1 LAVFKPPK
9 SLDYSKP
16 IEFGSSED
24 QLKTC
29 FLERKYLKKIPLL
42 EELKSFKDNRK
53 IFEELEFWEVYLLDK
68 VEDKIW
74 AFEQSLEDSCNMSA
88 KLSALGSNLTVIFD
102 EVSLLM
108 RRYGNDKKRVEDFIV
123 EYMQKYELA
132 TKESRLHIRGVISY
146 E

>member
-9 SLDYSKP
+9 SLDYSRP

-29 FLERKYLKKIPLL
+29 FIQRKYLTKIPLL
-42 EELKSFKDNRK
+42 EGLKNCEGNRK
-53 IFEELEFWEVYLLDK
+53 IFDGPEFWEVYLLDK
-68 VEDKIW
+68 VEDQIW
-74 AFEQSLEDSCNMSA
+74 GFEQSLEDSCNVSA
-88 KLSALGSNLTVIFD
+88 KLSALESSLTVVFD

-108 RRYGNDKKRVEDFIV
+108 RRYGNKKKMVEDFIV
-123 EYMQKYELA
+123 GYMQKYQLA
-132 TKESRLHIRGVISY
+132 TKESRLHIRDVISC

>member
-1 LAVFKPPK
+1 MAVFKPPE
-9 SLDYSKP
+9 SLDYSKH

-42 EELKSFKDNRK
+42 EGLKSCEGNRK
-53 IFEELEFWEVYLLDK
+53 IFEGREFWEVYLLDK

-74 AFEQSLEDSCNMSA
+74 GFEQSLEDSCNMSA
-88 KLSALGSNLTVIFD
+88 KLSALGSNLTVVFD

-108 RRYGNDKKRVEDFIV
+108 RRYGNNKKMVEDFIV
-123 EYMQKYELA
+123 EYMQKYQLA
-132 TKESRLHIRGVISY
+132 TKESRLHIRDVISC

>member
-16 IEFGSSED
+16 IEFWSSDD

-42 EELKSFKDNRK
+42 EGLKSCEANRK
-53 IFEELEFWEVYLLDK
+53 IFEGREFWEVYLLDK
-68 VEDKIW
+68 VEDMIW
-74 AFEQSLEDSCNMSA
+74 GFEQSLGDSCNMSA
-88 KLSALGSNLTVIFD
+88 KLSALESNLTVVFD

-108 RRYGNDKKRVEDFIV
+108 RRYGNNKKMVEDFIV
-123 EYMQKYELA
+123 EYMQKYQLA
-132 TKESRLHIRGVISY
+132 TKESRLHIRDVISC